1 MCEPFRLKKT
11 GLIMMVQDFWSRK
24 GHPLPTKSLPGP
36 LGLKEKAS
44 LPGWL
49 GHFMGYAG
57 WMGLASGA
65 EALAHGV
72 RVWLTLFGPLR
83 VALRSSVLYSLS
95 ESDNGKKI
103 TAALPIS

>member
-1 MCEPFRLKKT
+1 
-11 GLIMMVQDFWSRK
+11 MMVQDFWSRK
-24 GHPLPTKSLPGP
+24 ARPLPAKSLPGP

-49 GHFMGYAG
+49 GHFLGCLG
-57 WMGLASGA
+57 WMGLPSGA

-83 VALRSSVLYSLS
+83 VALRSSVLYQSQTMERKELLLCPYYS
-95 ESDNGKKI
+95 CRKPCHVI
-103 TAALPIS
+103 

>member
-24 GHPLPTKSLPGP
+24 GHPLPAKILPGP
-36 LGLKEKAS
+36 PGLKEKTS

-49 GHFMGYAG
+49 VHFLGCPG
-57 WMGLASGA
+57 WMGLASAA

-95 ESDNGKKI
+95 DNGKKI
-103 TAALPIS
+103 TAALPILHL

>member
-1 MCEPFRLKKT
+1 
-11 GLIMMVQDFWSRK
+11 MMVQDFWSRK
-24 GHPLPTKSLPGP
+24 GHPLPAKSLPGQ

-49 GHFMGYAG
+49 GHFLGCPG

-72 RVWLTLFGPLR
+72 RVWLWSLAPL
-83 VALRSSVLYSLS
+83 
-95 ESDNGKKI
+95 GWH
-103 TAALPIS
+103 